1 MDTNE
6 NTPTKIDLD
15 DLDTYDTSTLE
26 RAAPHAVIAAEL
38 IKRATEQAAR
48 RRCDECWHE
57 GGDHAPAC
65 SSVTQ
70 ATRCGCCESASDERP
85 AVHSAARESNDWV
98 ASTMKSIGLGGGVL

>member
-1 MDTNE
+1 MN
-6 NTPTKIDLD
+6 IDLT
-15 DLDTYDTSTLE
+15 DLDTYDIDTLE

-57 GGDHAPAC
+57 DARHAPTC

-70 ATRCGCCESASDERP
+70 ATRCGCCESDGDERP
-85 AVHSAARESNDWV
+85 VAGQMAAAESILWSE
-98 ASTMKSIGLGGGVL
+98 STLMAKLRGGVL